1 MPQGSV
7 LGPLFFLIY
16 INGLPLGCT
25 SDVKLIADDTYNAN
39 VFEPFLNKKCQWVVL
54 NGQFSV
60 WKSVT
65 PGLPHGS
72 VLDPLFFHIYIN
84 GLLLGLTIDVKLIAD
99 DTYHA
104 SVSVSSL
111 NNDLVEIWDW
121 AFNWKMPFNPD
132 RTKQAKEADFF
143 WKKKK
148 NSLYSSDLIF

>member
-16 INGLPLGCT
+16 INGLPLGFT

-65 PGLPHGS
+65 PGLPQGS
-72 VLDPLFFHIYIN
+72 VLGPLFFHIYIN

-111 NNDLVEIWDW
+111 NNDLVEI
-121 AFNWKMPFNPD
+121 
-132 RTKQAKEADFF
+132 
-143 WKKKK
+143 
-148 NSLYSSDLIF
+148 